1 MILPIFII
9 SFSSF
14 VFSNECNYKTSQS
27 GNISDLEMIAH
38 YKKCQSGNDQM
49 SKRVQNNLVQF
60 ETTRLSTQC
69 AQKWD
74 VVSDG
79 KILQIPAGLKV
90 LKLNDHEIIFHFQ
103 GEVRKGKINKQAF
116 IGNRPCKEMTEKP
129 NFSAF
134 KEEALFQLELAKKLN
149 PKANR
154 YFDSQVDLMLKKL
167 NSTEFNEKKFEEINK
182 KWNQTIDRRNK
193 TKPELVSDYSKL
205 IFSHYDPKNMENKT
219 MIVPI
224 STDWFNSNPKLKS
237 FFEKTWLSSGY
248 DLRITGGYSGEGLT
262 YYSNAKPEMNETYF
276 QMEGLLRKT
285 HAFLTQSKDKELMN
299 SEEAKWL
306 NDFVKK
312 DLTQF
317 DRMIF
322 FSPATWNEDPTKRPW
337 ADYIPVDQSLGGL
350 KSDYLL
356 SVMIHEINVNSPN
369 FLCAD
374 THAPEEDSDLIRQ
387 CVVENGINEL
397 SLDPASLQR
406 LFGYNPQL
414 SLVYLKMI
422 LE

>member
-1 MILPIFII
+1 MSFLLTILTITTLLYAD
-9 SFSSF
+9 
-14 VFSNECNYKTSQS
+14 ECIQKPHLGENLT
-27 GNISDLEMIAH
+27 DLENIAY

-49 SKRVQNNLVQF
+49 SKYVKNNLVQF
-60 ETTRLSTQC
+60 DTARLSTKC
-69 AQKWD
+69 AQTWD
-74 VVSDG
+74 VISNG
-79 KILQIPAGLKV
+79 KKYQVPAGLKV
-90 LKLNDHEIIFHFQ
+90 LKINDNEILFHHQ
-103 GEVRKGKINKQAF
+103 GIVQKGKINKQAF
-116 IGNRPCKEMTEKP
+116 IGNTPCKETSEKP
-129 NFSAF
+129 NFKAF

-149 PKANR
+149 PKANP
-154 YFDSQVDLMLKKL
+154 YFDAQVEAMLKKL
-167 NSTEFNEKKFEEINK
+167 NSLEFNEKKFNELNNQWNSKINRSGK
-182 KWNQTIDRRNK
+182 S
-193 TKPELVSDYSKL
+193 KPELVSNYSKL
-205 IFSHYDPKNMENKT
+205 IFSHYDPSKIENKT

-224 STDWFNSNPKLKS
+224 STAWFNSNSKLKE
-237 FFEKTWLSSGY
+237 FFEKNWLTSGY
-248 DLRITGGYSGEGLT
+248 DLRITGGYSGEGVT
-262 YYSNAKPEMNETYF
+262 YYPKAKPEMNETYF
-276 QMEGLLRKT
+276 QMESLLKKT
-285 HAFLTQSKDKELMN
+285 QEFIAQSNDKELMK

-312 DLTQF
+312 DVKQF

-322 FSPATWNEDPTKRPW
+322 FSPATWEEDPSKRPW